1 MFNIENPIALLH
13 VILFILA
20 LWIIAV
26 SIGKS
31 GENNE

>member
-1 MFNIENPIALLH
+1 MIMFTIENPEALMH

-26 SIGKS
+26 SSIKK
-31 GENNE
+31 ED

>member
-1 MFNIENPIALLH
+1 MFTIDNPEALMH

-26 SIGKS
+26 STVKK
-31 GENNE
+31 EED

>member
-1 MFNIENPIALLH
+1 MFTIDNPEALIH

-26 SIGKS
+26 STVKK
-31 GENNE
+31 EED

>member
-1 MFNIENPIALLH
+1 MFTIDNPEALMH

-26 SIGKS
+26 STVNK
-31 GENNE
+31 EED

>member
-1 MFNIENPIALLH
+1 MFTIENPEALMH

-26 SIGKS
+26 SSIKK
-31 GENNE
+31 ED